1 MPMSP
6 IMKEFLQSWW
16 DSKDNPRG
24 QGDVLSYQKGIT
36 ASAKT
41 GLCACLMNYC
51 EEHKLDIAFYGE
63 ELEEMFTSEYLDSNH
78 PFNDSHIEYEV
89 ESAKLEMHLNPA
101 RRAWV
106 AKHLG
111 ITDG

>member
-1 MPMSP
+1 MSMSP

-16 DSKDNPRG
+16 DSKNNPRG
-24 QGDVLSYQKGIT
+24 QGEMLNDQPGIT

-41 GLCACLMNYC
+41 GLCACLIRYC
-51 EEHKLDIAFYGE
+51 HERGLNIPDYNN
-63 ELEEMFTSEYLDSNH
+63 ELKALFVGDYLDVNH
-78 PFNDSHIEYEV
+78 PFNDTHYDYEV
-89 ESAKLEMHLNPA
+89 ESLKQEMHLNPA